1 MKLANIKTQT
11 FSEAAAPDLDNS
23 IKLWIENN
31 GKEKVFVNLLF
42 SFNGAMFTAIL
53 VYTE

>member
-1 MKLANIKTQT
+1 MKLANLKTQT

-23 IKLWIENN
+23 IRLWIENN
-31 GKEKVFVNLLF
+31 SKEKVFVDLIF

-53 VYTE
+53 LYTE